1 MRRSKHVVIVLL
13 LAAVGQ
19 CYAQDVEDRY
29 QQVLAS
35 GDLDNPTSLVFAK
48 QLNHLAQADP
58 RSGVPKRVET
68 MARTLLGTGVGKKSE
83 GYATFE
89 TTLGIALA
97 GQGKLK
103 DAAAAFRDSL
113 QLRENL
119 LEPNHPHIAESLNNL
134 ALVNRK
140 LHRLKDAERDYR
152 RAIEILRATHRQPEL
167 AASIHNLARVRAEQ
181 GNSREAERMMQEA
194 IAIWQESSGPSA
206 DDVAE
211 GFASLATLY
220 QSERRYADSARAYRR
235 ALEIFSQSREPNDGR
250 LVGLLERYSAVL
262 RAQEEYVEAAKID
275 MQAMRIRVANSL
287 R

>member
-1 MRRSKHVVIVLL
+1 MRRSKHLAVVLL
-13 LAAVGQ
+13 IAAAG
-19 CYAQDVEDRY
+19 CYADDLDDRY

-35 GDLDNPTSLVFAK
+35 GDLDSAASLAFAK
-48 QLNHLAQADP
+48 ELNTLAQADP
-58 RSGVPKRVET
+58 RTSYPKRVESMT
-68 MARTLLGTGVGKKSE
+68 RSLLAADSGTKSA

-97 GQGKLK
+97 NAGKLK
-103 DAAAAFRDSL
+103 DAAVAFRNAL
-113 QLRENL
+113 QLRESI
-119 LEPNHPHIAESLNNL
+119 LEPNHLYIAESLNNL

-140 LHRLKDAERDYR
+140 LHRLKDSERDYR
-152 RAIEILRATHRQPEL
+152 RAIEILRSTKRQPEL

-181 GNSREAERMMQEA
+181 GQSGEAERLIQEA
-194 IAIWQESSGPSA
+194 ISVWQEALGPND

-211 GFASLATLY
+211 GFASLAVLY
-220 QSERRYADSARAYRR
+220 QSQHRYADAARAYRR
-235 ALEIFSQSREPNDGR
+235 AFEIFSESRGPTDAR

-262 RAQEEYVEAAKID
+262 RAQEEFAEAAKID